1 MPSIMI
7 SKVVR
12 NKEYCLIYEKPISEH
27 GLIWKDLVDW
37 WRDENHQDNPWTT
50 LYDRLLESLESG
62 PERLL
67 FQTYFREFMADEMPS
82 LLPQVYLHYDPYT
95 IKQLSNG
102 KRLPRQRMDF
112 LMLLPKNVRIVLE
125 IDGKQ
130 HYSVE
135 VNPHG
140 TSQYCSRCGAKGERF
155 SYRGGTRLIAKWGKL
170 FFCPSCRYEAN
181 ADFNAS
187 ANVHHSFFHE
197 LHWQPRIMR
206 SG

>member
-1 MPSIMI
+1 MSKTSYLLLTALNRKLFSLMPSIMI

-27 GLIWKDLVDW
+27 GL
-37 WRDENHQDNPWTT
+37 
-50 LYDRLLESLESG
+50 
-62 PERLL
+62 
-67 FQTYFREFMADEMPS
+67 M
-82 LLPQVYLHYDPYT
+82 
-95 IKQLSNG
+95 
-102 KRLPRQRMDF
+102 RMDF